1 MKLKHMRKR
10 AVKNSLFRVVN
21 ELDEKMYPLG
31 LKEEVK
37 YIEDLN
43 TALNRKYSK
52 VEIANMLRK
61 IMSYIILSNSPILTT
76 MLLTKKVTKGITE
89 KDMSVV
95 MEYII
100 ANNQYIARLYQTLIQ
115 NNSEKLSEFFI
126 CVSPFFVYMCRLY
139 SYLPQPS
146 AQR

>member
-1 MKLKHMRKR
+1 MKLGHMHKR
-10 AVKNSLFRVVN
+10 AVKNSLFRVIN
-21 ELDEKMYPLG
+21 ELDGKMYPLG

-76 MLLTKKVTKGITE
+76 MPLTKKVAKGITE
-89 KDMSVV
+89 KDMPIV

-100 ANNQYIARLYQTLIQ
+100 ANNQYIARLYQILIQ
-115 NNSEKLSEFFI
+115 NNSENLIK
-126 CVSPFFVYMCRLY
+126 
-139 SYLPQPS
+139 
-146 AQR
+146 

>member
-37 YIEDLN
+37 YIDDLN

-76 MLLTKKVTKGITE
+76 MPLTKKVTKGITE

-115 NNSEKLSEFFI
+115 NNSENLSEGCI
-126 CVSPFFVYMCRLY
+126 IS
-139 SYLPQPS
+139 
-146 AQR
+146 

>member
-76 MLLTKKVTKGITE
+76 MPLTKKVAKGITE
-89 KDMSVV
+89 KDMPIV

-115 NNSEKLSEFFI
+115 NNSEILIK
-126 CVSPFFVYMCRLY
+126 
-139 SYLPQPS
+139 
-146 AQR
+146 

>member
-76 MLLTKKVTKGITE
+76 MPLTKKVTKGITE

-100 ANNQYIARLYQTLIQ
+100 AYNQYIARLYQTLIQ
-115 NNSEKLSEFFI
+115 NNSENLIK
-126 CVSPFFVYMCRLY
+126 
-139 SYLPQPS
+139 
-146 AQR
+146 

>member
-76 MLLTKKVTKGITE
+76 MPLTKKVAKGITE
-89 KDMSVV
+89 KDLSVV

-100 ANNQYIARLYQTLIQ
+100 ANNQHIARLYQTLIQ
-115 NNSEKLSEFFI
+115 NNSENLIK
-126 CVSPFFVYMCRLY
+126 
-139 SYLPQPS
+139 
-146 AQR
+146 

>member
-1 MKLKHMRKR
+1 MKLGHMHKR
-10 AVKNSLFRVVN
+10 AVKNSLFRVIN
-21 ELDEKMYPLG
+21 ELDGKMYPLG

-43 TALNRKYSK
+43 TALDRKYSK

-76 MLLTKKVTKGITE
+76 MPLTKKVAKGITE

-100 ANNQYIARLYQTLIQ
+100 ANNQYIARLYQILIQ
-115 NNSEKLSEFFI
+115 NNSENLIK
-126 CVSPFFVYMCRLY
+126 
-139 SYLPQPS
+139 
-146 AQR
+146 

>member
-21 ELDEKMYPLG
+21 ELDGKMYPLG

-37 YIEDLN
+37 YIEDIN
-43 TALNRKYSK
+43 TVLNRKYSK

-61 IMSYIILSNSPILTT
+61 IMSYIILSNSPVLTT
-76 MLLTKKVTKGITE
+76 MPLTKKVANGITE
-89 KDMSVV
+89 KDMSIV

-115 NNSEKLSEFFI
+115 NNSENLIK
-126 CVSPFFVYMCRLY
+126 
-139 SYLPQPS
+139 
-146 AQR
+146 

>member
-61 IMSYIILSNSPILTT
+61 IMSYIILSNSPILT
-76 MLLTKKVTKGITE
+76 MPLTKKVTKGITE

-115 NNSEKLSEFFI
+115 NNSENLIK
-126 CVSPFFVYMCRLY
+126 
-139 SYLPQPS
+139 
-146 AQR
+146 

>member
-1 MKLKHMRKR
+1 MKLEHMHKR
-10 AVKNSLFRVVN
+10 AVKNSLFRVIN
-21 ELDEKMYPLG
+21 ELDGKMYPLG

-52 VEIANMLRK
+52 IEIANMLRK

-76 MLLTKKVTKGITE
+76 MPLTKKVAKGITE
-89 KDMSVV
+89 RDMSVV

-115 NNSEKLSEFFI
+115 NNSENLIK
-126 CVSPFFVYMCRLY
+126 
-139 SYLPQPS
+139 
-146 AQR
+146 

>member
-1 MKLKHMRKR
+1 MKLKHLSKR

-76 MLLTKKVTKGITE
+76 MPLTKKVAKGITE

-100 ANNQYIARLYQTLIQ
+100 ANNQYIARLYRTLIQ
-115 NNSEKLSEFFI
+115 NNSENLIK
-126 CVSPFFVYMCRLY
+126 
-139 SYLPQPS
+139 
-146 AQR
+146 

>member
-1 MKLKHMRKR
+1 MRKR

-76 MLLTKKVTKGITE
+76 MPLTKKVAKGITE
-89 KDMSVV
+89 KDMSAV

-115 NNSEKLSEFFI
+115 NNSDKFNQI
-126 CVSPFFVYMCRLY
+126 MI
-139 SYLPQPS
+139 YLFPKS
-146 AQR
+146 GIKK

>member
-1 MKLKHMRKR
+1 MKLKHLSKR

-21 ELDEKMYPLG
+21 ELDGKMYPLG

-76 MLLTKKVTKGITE
+76 MPLTKRVTKGITE

-115 NNSEKLSEFFI
+115 NNSENLIK
-126 CVSPFFVYMCRLY
+126 
-139 SYLPQPS
+139 
-146 AQR
+146 

>member
-10 AVKNSLFRVVN
+10 AVKNSLFRVTN
-21 ELDEKMYPLG
+21 ELDGKMYPLG

-76 MLLTKKVTKGITE
+76 MPLTKKVAKGITE

-115 NNSEKLSEFFI
+115 NNSENLIK
-126 CVSPFFVYMCRLY
+126 
-139 SYLPQPS
+139 
-146 AQR
+146 

>member
-1 MKLKHMRKR
+1 MNIRYPFNKMNNMTLEHMHKR

-21 ELDEKMYPLG
+21 ELDEKMYHLG

-76 MLLTKKVTKGITE
+76 MPLTKKVAKGITE

-115 NNSEKLSEFFI
+115 NNSENLIK
-126 CVSPFFVYMCRLY
+126 
-139 SYLPQPS
+139 
-146 AQR
+146 

>member
-1 MKLKHMRKR
+1 MKLGHMHKR
-10 AVKNSLFRVVN
+10 AVKNSLFRVIN
-21 ELDEKMYPLG
+21 ELDGKMYPLG

-76 MLLTKKVTKGITE
+76 MPLTKKVAKGITE

-115 NNSEKLSEFFI
+115 NNSENLIK
-126 CVSPFFVYMCRLY
+126 
-139 SYLPQPS
+139 
-146 AQR
+146 

>member
-1 MKLKHMRKR
+1 MKLKHMCKR

-21 ELDEKMYPLG
+21 ELDGKMYPLG

-52 VEIANMLRK
+52 VEIANMLRN

-76 MLLTKKVTKGITE
+76 MPLTKKVAKGITE
-89 KDMSVV
+89 KDMSIV

-100 ANNQYIARLYQTLIQ
+100 ANNQHIARLYRTLIQ
-115 NNSEKLSEFFI
+115 NNSENLIK
-126 CVSPFFVYMCRLY
+126 
-139 SYLPQPS
+139 
-146 AQR
+146 

>member
-1 MKLKHMRKR
+1 MKLEHMHKR

-61 IMSYIILSNSPILTT
+61 IMSYIILSNSSILTT
-76 MLLTKKVTKGITE
+76 MPMTKKVAKGITE
-89 KDMSVV
+89 NDMPIV
-95 MEYII
+95 MKYII
-100 ANNQYIARLYQTLIQ
+100 TNNQYIAGLYRTLIQ
-115 NNSEKLSEFFI
+115 NNSDKFNQI
-126 CVSPFFVYMCRLY
+126 MI
-139 SYLPQPS
+139 YLFPKS
-146 AQR
+146 GIKK

>member
-1 MKLKHMRKR
+1 MKLKHLSKR

-21 ELDEKMYPLG
+21 ELDGKMYPLG

-76 MLLTKKVTKGITE
+76 MPLTKKVAKGITE

-100 ANNQYIARLYQTLIQ
+100 ANNQHIARLYQTLIQ
-115 NNSEKLSEFFI
+115 NNSENLIK
-126 CVSPFFVYMCRLY
+126 
-139 SYLPQPS
+139 
-146 AQR
+146 

>member
-1 MKLKHMRKR
+1 MHKR

-21 ELDEKMYPLG
+21 ELDGKMYPLG

-37 YIEDLN
+37 YIEHLN

-76 MLLTKKVTKGITE
+76 MPLTKKVTKGITE

-100 ANNQYIARLYQTLIQ
+100 ANNQYIAGLYRTLIQ
-115 NNSEKLSEFFI
+115 NNSENLIK
-126 CVSPFFVYMCRLY
+126 
-139 SYLPQPS
+139 
-146 AQR
+146 

>member
-1 MKLKHMRKR
+1 MKLKHLSKR

-21 ELDEKMYPLG
+21 ELDEKMYALG

-76 MLLTKKVTKGITE
+76 MPLTKKVAKGITE

-100 ANNQYIARLYQTLIQ
+100 ANNQYIARLYRTLIQ
-115 NNSEKLSEFFI
+115 NNSENSIK
-126 CVSPFFVYMCRLY
+126 
-139 SYLPQPS
+139 
-146 AQR
+146 

>member
-1 MKLKHMRKR
+1 MNHMKLEHMHKR

-61 IMSYIILSNSPILTT
+61 IMSYIILSNSSILTT
-76 MLLTKKVTKGITE
+76 MPLTKKVAKGITE

-100 ANNQYIARLYQTLIQ
+100 ANNQYIAGLYRTLIQ
-115 NNSEKLSEFFI
+115 NNSDKFNQI
-126 CVSPFFVYMCRLY
+126 MI
-139 SYLPQPS
+139 YLFPKS
-146 AQR
+146 GIKK

>member
-1 MKLKHMRKR
+1 MKLKHLSKR

-21 ELDEKMYPLG
+21 ELDGKMYPLG

-43 TALNRKYSK
+43 TALNRKHSK

-76 MLLTKKVTKGITE
+76 MPLTKRVTKGITE

-115 NNSEKLSEFFI
+115 NNSENLIK
-126 CVSPFFVYMCRLY
+126 
-139 SYLPQPS
+139 
-146 AQR
+146 

>member
-21 ELDEKMYPLG
+21 ELDGKMYPSG

-37 YIEDLN
+37 YIENLN

-76 MLLTKKVTKGITE
+76 MPLTKKVAKGITE

-115 NNSEKLSEFFI
+115 NNSENLIK
-126 CVSPFFVYMCRLY
+126 
-139 SYLPQPS
+139 
-146 AQR
+146 

>member
-1 MKLKHMRKR
+1 MNHMKLEHMHKR

-61 IMSYIILSNSPILTT
+61 IMSYIILSNSSILTT
-76 MLLTKKVTKGITE
+76 MPLTKKVSKGITE

-100 ANNQYIARLYQTLIQ
+100 ANNQYIAGLYRTLIQ
-115 NNSEKLSEFFI
+115 NNSDKFNQI
-126 CVSPFFVYMCRLY
+126 MI
-139 SYLPQPS
+139 YLFPKS
-146 AQR
+146 GIKK